1 MADIVFPHSATLFAA
16 ICACVFVVVGVLG
29 KCFQLIEHVWFYISF
44 YVFSLPGNLITI
56 LALLKCPKMRGHATT
71 AFVLSLSIS
80 DLLFCSFSL
89 PLTAVRFF
97 HEVGSLYFVVLQIY

>member
-29 KCFQLIEHVWFYISF
+29 KCFQLIEHMWFYIEL
-44 YVFSLPGNLITI
+44 VSLLCFIPGNLITI

-97 HEVGSLYFVVLQIY
+97 HEVCG